1 MSNIAGF
8 TAPGFEPVADA
19 FEENFNQGLELGAG
33 FAAYIGNELIIE
45 ELLDGAGRDAARLL
59 V

>member
-33 FAAYIGNELIIE
+33 LGFTMSNVAKSSYGSIYVEF
-45 ELLDGAGRDAARLL
+45 